1 MKTIV
6 FMRHAK
12 AEVIKLEKSDFE
24 RKLTDKGKN
33 DAQNAAKSL
42 LKDIH
47 KIDLIITSSAKRTF
61 KTAKIVAEEFDIDK
75 KEILCFDEL
84 YEAEHNEYLKVIR
97 SIDDTNINTVL
108 VVGHNPT
115 ILAIAD
121 AMSSFL
127 FDDFKPGAYVVFNIP
142 IETFKMFVLGP
153 ANLLHSYTP

>member
-1 MKTIV
+1 
-6 FMRHAK
+6 MRHAK

-75 KEILCFDEL
+75 NEILCFDEL

-97 SIDDTNINTVL
+97 SIDDTNVNTVL

-115 ILAIAD
+115 IFAIAD

>member
-1 MKTIV
+1 
-6 FMRHAK
+6 MRHAK

-97 SIDDTNINTVL
+97 SIDDTNVNTVL

-115 ILAIAD
+115 IFAIAD